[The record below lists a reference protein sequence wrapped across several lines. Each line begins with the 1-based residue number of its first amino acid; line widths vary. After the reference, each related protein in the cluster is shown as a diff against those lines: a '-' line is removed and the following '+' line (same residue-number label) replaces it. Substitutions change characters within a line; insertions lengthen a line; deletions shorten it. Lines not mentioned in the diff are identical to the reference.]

1 MTRGLAL
8 DLSLALALPRER
20 VGPSATYVGV
30 VRNAPVARARLSLYA
45 VQLACLA
52 AAGAIAGATLA

>member
-30 VRNAPVARARLSLYA
+30 VRNAPVARVRLSLYA
-45 VQLACLA
+45 V
-52 AAGAIAGATLA
+52 